1 MQKWTD
7 RAKKCVPYLFL
18 IIIPVLNFWL
28 LEWFSHDPF
37 QTMKPYVQWM
47 NVALFWF
54 SALFLFGLTGRVSR
68 ALGIQTAFCA
78 IYGLANYFVLE
89 FRGAPIQPW
98 DILSIGTAASVAD
111 NYEYTL
117 DKDALT
123 ALIGLLM
130 LLAAEFF
137 LRADF
142 YGPFK
147 SRRALKKE
155 AAAGSAP
162 KADTPERTPAK
173 RRRVIIARTALC
185 LVTGLLCFGYTK
197 MLHNEDFVQKKL
209 RLYDK
214 LFTPTTIQFKNGT
227 VTAFLMEL
235 QYMSVEKPSG
245 YNEKDVREALASYET
260 DGTPSNTPNIIVIM
274 NEAFSDPAVLGK
286 FTTNEDY
293 MPFIH
298 SLLDGAEDTVSGFLN
313 VSVKGGNTANTEF
326 EYLTGN
332 SMAFLPYG
340 SIPYQQY
347 IKNETPSMASWL
359 SGFGYRTV
367 AMHPYRATG
376 WDRNKVYPLMGFDE
390 MYFEE
395 FYKDSDVIRKYVGDE
410 ADYEKI
416 IQIYEQKEP
425 GEPLFLFNVTMQN
438 HSSYNDWAD
447 YDNFSPD
454 ITVNG
459 SNSEV
464 LSAYLSLMKLSDQAT
479 ERLVDYFA
487 NEEEDTVIVFFGDH
501 QPTDSVVNPVLKL
514 NGTSSSSLS
523 TEEEALRYQVPFFIW
538 ANYDIDEESGL
549 NISANYLA
557 SRTLDAAGLPK
568 PGYFS
573 FLSELEKQA
582 PVVSA
587 NHVSLSD
594 GTFSAADDQDE
605 LLREYKT
612 FQYHQLFD

>member
-28 LEWFSHDPF
+28 LEWFTHNPF
-37 QTMKPYVQWM
+37 ETMKPYVQWM

-68 ALGIQTAFCA
+68 ALGIQTVFCI

-111 NYEYTL
+111 NYEYKL

-123 ALIGLLM
+123 ALIGLLA
-130 LLAAEFF
+130 LLVMEFF
-137 LRADF
+137 LRAGF
-142 YGPFK
+142 PRSGK
-147 SRRALKKE
+147 
-155 AAAGSAP
+155 
-162 KADTPERTPAK
+162 K
-173 RRRVIIARTALC
+173 RRVWIARTALC

-235 QYMSVEKPSG
+235 QYMSVEKPAG
-245 YNEKDVREALASYET
+245 YSEDSAKEALASYET
-260 DGTPSNTPNIIVIM
+260 ADVPERTPNIIVIM
-274 NEAFSDPAVLGK
+274 NEAFSDPAVLGQ
-286 FTTNEDY
+286 FSTNEDY
-293 MPFIH
+293 MPFVH
-298 SLLDGAEDTVSGFLN
+298 SLLDGAEDTVSGLLN

-326 EYLTGN
+326 EYLTGS

-347 IKNETPSMASWL
+347 IKDETPSMASWL
-359 SGFGYRTV
+359 SDFGYRTV
-367 AMHPYRATG
+367 AMHPYRAAG

-395 FYKDSDVIRKYVGDE
+395 FYEDSALVRKYVSDE
-410 ADYEKI
+410 ADYEKLI
-416 IQIYEQKEP
+416 RIYEQKEP

-447 YDNFSPD
+447 YDNFTPD
-454 ITVNG
+454 ITADG
-459 SNSEV
+459 IDSDV
-464 LSAYLSLMKLSDQAT
+464 LSAYLSLMKLSDQAI
-479 ERLVDYFA
+479 EELVQYFSE
-487 NEEEDTVIVFFGDH
+487 EEEDTVIVFFGDH
-501 QPTDSVVNPVLKL
+501 QPTDSVINPILKL
-514 NGTSSSSLS
+514 NGTTSSALS
-523 TEEEALRYQVPFFIW
+523 PEAEAGRYQVPFFIW
-538 ANYDIDEESGL
+538 ANYDIEEESGL

-573 FLSELEKQA
+573 FLTELEKQV
-582 PVVSA
+582 PVISA

-594 GTFSAADDQDE
+594 GTFSAADEQDG
-605 LLREYKT
+605 LLNEYRT
-612 FQYHQLFD
+612 FQYYQLFE

>member
-37 QTMKPYVQWM
+37 QTMKPYVQWL

-78 IYGLANYFVLE
+78 VYGLANYFVLE

-111 NYEYTL
+111 NYEYRL

-123 ALIGLLM
+123 ALIGLLV

-162 KADTPERTPAK
+162 KSDTPERTPTK

-245 YNEKDVREALASYET
+245 YNEKDAREALASYET
-260 DGTPSNTPNIIVIM
+260 AGTPANTPNIIVVM
-274 NEAFSDPAVLGK
+274 NEAFSDPAVLGG

-293 MPFIH
+293 MPFVH
-298 SLLDGAEDTVSGFLN
+298 SLLRGAEDTVSGLLN

-367 AMHPYRATG
+367 AMHPYRAAG

-395 FYKDSDVIRKYVGDE
+395 FYKDSGVIRKYVSDE

-454 ITVNG
+454 ITVDG
-459 SNSEV
+459 SDSEV

-487 NEEEDTVIVFFGDH
+487 KEEEDTVIVFFGDH

-523 TEEEALRYQVPFFIW
+523 AEEEALRYQVPFFIW
-538 ANYDIDEESGL
+538 ANYDIEEESGL

-582 PVVSA
+582 PVISA

-594 GTFSAADDQDE
+594 GTFSSADDQDE

>member
-28 LEWFSHDPF
+28 LEWFTHNPF
-37 QTMKPYVQWM
+37 ETMKPYVQWM

-68 ALGIQTAFCA
+68 ALGIQTVFCI

-111 NYEYTL
+111 NYEYKL

-123 ALIGLLM
+123 ALIGLLV
-130 LLAAEFF
+130 LLVMEFF
-137 LRADF
+137 LRAGF
-142 YGPFK
+142 PRSGK
-147 SRRALKKE
+147 
-155 AAAGSAP
+155 
-162 KADTPERTPAK
+162 K
-173 RRRVIIARTALC
+173 RRIWIARTALC

-235 QYMSVEKPSG
+235 QYMSVEKPAG
-245 YNEKDVREALASYET
+245 YSEDSAKEALASYET
-260 DGTPSNTPNIIVIM
+260 EDVPERTPNIIVIM
-274 NEAFSDPAVLGK
+274 NEAFSDPAVLGQ
-286 FTTNEDY
+286 FSTNEDY
-293 MPFIH
+293 MPFVH
-298 SLLDGAEDTVSGFLN
+298 SLLDGAEDTVSGLLN

-326 EYLTGN
+326 EYLTGS

-347 IKNETPSMASWL
+347 IKDETPSMASWL
-359 SGFGYRTV
+359 SDFGYRTV
-367 AMHPYRATG
+367 AMHPYRAAG

-395 FYKDSDVIRKYVGDE
+395 FYEDSALIRKYVSDE
-410 ADYEKI
+410 ADYEKLI
-416 IQIYEQKEP
+416 RIYEQKEP

-447 YDNFSPD
+447 YDNFTPD
-454 ITVNG
+454 ITADG
-459 SNSEV
+459 IDSDV
-464 LSAYLSLMKLSDQAT
+464 LSAYLSLMKLSDQAI
-479 ERLVDYFA
+479 EELVQYFSE
-487 NEEEDTVIVFFGDH
+487 EEEDTVIVFFGDH
-501 QPTDSVVNPVLKL
+501 QPTDSVINPILKL
-514 NGTSSSSLS
+514 NGTTSSALS
-523 TEEEALRYQVPFFIW
+523 PEEEASRYQVPFFIW
-538 ANYDIDEESGL
+538 ANYDIEEESGL

-573 FLSELEKQA
+573 FLTELEKQV
-582 PVVSA
+582 PVISA

-594 GTFSAADDQDE
+594 GTFSAADEQDD
-605 LLREYKT
+605 LLNEYRT
-612 FQYHQLFD
+612 FQYYQLFE

>member
-78 IYGLANYFVLE
+78 VYGLANYFVLE

-111 NYEYTL
+111 NYEYRL

-123 ALIGLLM
+123 ALIGLLV

-245 YNEKDVREALASYET
+245 YNEKDAREALASYET
-260 DGTPSNTPNIIVIM
+260 AGTPANTPNIIVVM
-274 NEAFSDPAVLGK
+274 NEAFSDPAVLGE

-293 MPFIH
+293 MPFVH
-298 SLLDGAEDTVSGFLN
+298 SLLRGAEDTVSGLLN

-359 SGFGYRTV
+359 SGFGYRIV
-367 AMHPYRATG
+367 AMHPYRAAG

-390 MYFEE
+390 MYFQE
-395 FYKDSDVIRKYVGDE
+395 FYKDSGVIRKYVSDE

-459 SNSEV
+459 SDSEV

-523 TEEEALRYQVPFFIW
+523 AEEEALRYQVPFFIW

-594 GTFSAADDQDE
+594 GTFSSADDQDE

>member
-28 LEWFSHDPF
+28 LEWFTHNPF
-37 QTMKPYVQWM
+37 ETMKPYVQWM

-68 ALGIQTAFCA
+68 ALGIQTVFCI

-111 NYEYTL
+111 NYEYKL

-123 ALIGLLM
+123 ALIGLLV
-130 LLAAEFF
+130 LLVMEFF
-137 LRADF
+137 LRAGF
-142 YGPFK
+142 PRSGK
-147 SRRALKKE
+147 
-155 AAAGSAP
+155 
-162 KADTPERTPAK
+162 K
-173 RRRVIIARTALC
+173 RRVWIARTALC

-235 QYMSVEKPSG
+235 QYMSVEKPAG
-245 YNEKDVREALASYET
+245 YSEDSAKEALASYET
-260 DGTPSNTPNIIVIM
+260 ADVPERTPNIIVIM
-274 NEAFSDPAVLGK
+274 NEAFSDPAVLGQ
-286 FTTNEDY
+286 FSTNEDY
-293 MPFIH
+293 MPFVH
-298 SLLDGAEDTVSGFLN
+298 SLLDGAEDTVSGLLN

-326 EYLTGN
+326 EYLTGS

-347 IKNETPSMASWL
+347 IKDETPSMASWL
-359 SGFGYRTV
+359 SDFGYRTV
-367 AMHPYRATG
+367 AMHPYRAAG

-395 FYKDSDVIRKYVGDE
+395 FYEDSALVRKYVSDE
-410 ADYEKI
+410 ADYEKL

-447 YDNFSPD
+447 YDNFTPD
-454 ITVNG
+454 ITADG
-459 SNSEV
+459 IDSDV
-464 LSAYLSLMKLSDQAT
+464 LSAYLSLMKLSDQAI
-479 ERLVDYFA
+479 EELVQYFSE
-487 NEEEDTVIVFFGDH
+487 EEEDTVIVFFGDH
-501 QPTDSVVNPVLKL
+501 QPTDSVINPILKL
-514 NGTSSSSLS
+514 NGTTSSALS
-523 TEEEALRYQVPFFIW
+523 PEEEAGRYQVPFFIW
-538 ANYDIDEESGL
+538 ANYDIEEESGL

-557 SRTLDAAGLPK
+557 SRTLDAARLPK

-573 FLSELEKQA
+573 FLTELEKQV
-582 PVVSA
+582 PVISA

-594 GTFSAADDQDE
+594 GTFSAADEQDD
-605 LLREYKT
+605 LLNEYRT
-612 FQYHQLFD
+612 FQYYQLFE

>member
-78 IYGLANYFVLE
+78 VYGLANYFVLE

-111 NYEYTL
+111 NYEYRL

-123 ALIGLLM
+123 ALIGLLV

-245 YNEKDVREALASYET
+245 YNEKDAREALASYET
-260 DGTPSNTPNIIVIM
+260 AGTPANTPNIIVVM
-274 NEAFSDPAVLGK
+274 NEAFSDPAVLGE

-293 MPFIH
+293 MPFVH
-298 SLLDGAEDTVSGFLN
+298 SLLRGAEDTVSGLLN

-367 AMHPYRATG
+367 AMHPYRAAG

-390 MYFEE
+390 MYFQE
-395 FYKDSDVIRKYVGDE
+395 FYKDSGVIRKYVSDE

-454 ITVNG
+454 ITVDG
-459 SNSEV
+459 SDSEV

-487 NEEEDTVIVFFGDH
+487 KEEEDTVIVFFGDH

-523 TEEEALRYQVPFFIW
+523 AEEEALRYQVPFFIW
-538 ANYDIDEESGL
+538 ANYDIEEESGL

-582 PVVSA
+582 PVISA

-594 GTFSAADDQDE
+594 GTFSSADDQDE

>member
-78 IYGLANYFVLE
+78 VYGLANYFVLE

-111 NYEYTL
+111 NYEYRL

-123 ALIGLLM
+123 ALIGLLV

-245 YNEKDVREALASYET
+245 YNEKDAREALASYET
-260 DGTPSNTPNIIVIM
+260 AGTPANTPNIIVVM
-274 NEAFSDPAVLGK
+274 NEAFSDPAVLGE

-293 MPFIH
+293 MPFVH
-298 SLLDGAEDTVSGFLN
+298 SLLRGAEDTVSGLLN

-367 AMHPYRATG
+367 AMHPYRAAG

-390 MYFEE
+390 MYFQE
-395 FYKDSDVIRKYVGDE
+395 FYKDSGVIRKYVSDE
-410 ADYEKI
+410 TDYEKI

-454 ITVNG
+454 ITVDG
-459 SNSEV
+459 SDSEV

-487 NEEEDTVIVFFGDH
+487 KEEEDTVIVFFGDH

-523 TEEEALRYQVPFFIW
+523 AEEEALRYQVPFFIW
-538 ANYDIDEESGL
+538 ANYDIEEESGL

-582 PVVSA
+582 PVISA

-594 GTFSAADDQDE
+594 GTFSSADDQDE

>member
-28 LEWFSHDPF
+28 LEWFTHNPF
-37 QTMKPYVQWM
+37 ETMKPYVQWM

-68 ALGIQTAFCA
+68 ALGIQTVFCI

-111 NYEYTL
+111 NYEYKL

-123 ALIGLLM
+123 ALIGLLV
-130 LLAAEFF
+130 LLVMEFF
-137 LRADF
+137 LRAGF
-142 YGPFK
+142 PRSG
-147 SRRALKKE
+147 KK
-155 AAAGSAP
+155 
-162 KADTPERTPAK
+162 RC
-173 RRRVIIARTALC
+173 VWIARTALC

-235 QYMSVEKPSG
+235 QYMSVEKPAG
-245 YNEKDVREALASYET
+245 YSEDSAKEALASYET
-260 DGTPSNTPNIIVIM
+260 ADVPERTPNIIVIM
-274 NEAFSDPAVLGK
+274 NEAFSDPAVLGQ
-286 FTTNEDY
+286 FSTNEDY
-293 MPFIH
+293 MPFVH
-298 SLLDGAEDTVSGFLN
+298 SLLDGAEDTVSGLLN

-326 EYLTGN
+326 EYLTGS

-347 IKNETPSMASWL
+347 IKDETPSMASWL
-359 SGFGYRTV
+359 SDFGYRTV
-367 AMHPYRATG
+367 AMHPYRAAG

-395 FYKDSDVIRKYVGDE
+395 FYEDSALVRKYVSDE
-410 ADYEKI
+410 ADYEKL

-447 YDNFSPD
+447 YDNFTPD
-454 ITVNG
+454 ITADG
-459 SNSEV
+459 IDSDV
-464 LSAYLSLMKLSDQAT
+464 LSAYLSLMKLSDQAI
-479 ERLVDYFA
+479 EELVQYFSE
-487 NEEEDTVIVFFGDH
+487 EEEDTVIVFFGDH
-501 QPTDSVVNPVLKL
+501 QPTDSVINPILKL
-514 NGTSSSSLS
+514 NGTTSSALS
-523 TEEEALRYQVPFFIW
+523 PEEEAGRYQVPFFIW
-538 ANYDIDEESGL
+538 ANYDIEEESGL

-573 FLSELEKQA
+573 FLTELEKQV
-582 PVVSA
+582 PVISA

-594 GTFSAADDQDE
+594 GTFSAADEQDG
-605 LLREYKT
+605 LLNEYRT
-612 FQYHQLFD
+612 FQYYQLFE

>member
-78 IYGLANYFVLE
+78 VYGLANYFVLE

-111 NYEYTL
+111 NYEYRL

-123 ALIGLLM
+123 ALIGLLV

-245 YNEKDVREALASYET
+245 YNEKDAREALASYET
-260 DGTPSNTPNIIVIM
+260 AGTPANTPNIIVVM
-274 NEAFSDPAVLGK
+274 NEAFSDPAVLGE

-293 MPFIH
+293 MPFVH
-298 SLLDGAEDTVSGFLN
+298 SLLRGAEDTVSGLLN

-367 AMHPYRATG
+367 AMHPYRAAG

-395 FYKDSDVIRKYVGDE
+395 FYKDSGVIRKYVSDE

-454 ITVNG
+454 ITVDG
-459 SNSEV
+459 SDSEV

-487 NEEEDTVIVFFGDH
+487 KEEEDTVIVFFGDH

-538 ANYDIDEESGL
+538 ANYDIEEESGL

-582 PVVSA
+582 PVISA

-594 GTFSAADDQDE
+594 GTFSSADDQDE

>member
-78 IYGLANYFVLE
+78 VYGLANYFVLE

-111 NYEYTL
+111 NYEYRL

-123 ALIGLLM
+123 ALIGLLV

-173 RRRVIIARTALC
+173 RRRVIIVRTALC

-245 YNEKDVREALASYET
+245 YNEKDAREALDSYET
-260 DGTPSNTPNIIVIM
+260 AGTPANTPNIIVVM
-274 NEAFSDPAVLGK
+274 NEAFSDPAVLGE

-293 MPFIH
+293 MPFVH
-298 SLLDGAEDTVSGFLN
+298 SLLRGAEDTVSGLLN

-367 AMHPYRATG
+367 AMHPYRAAG

-390 MYFEE
+390 MYFQE
-395 FYKDSDVIRKYVGDE
+395 FYKDSGVIRKYVSDE

-454 ITVNG
+454 ITVDG
-459 SNSEV
+459 SDSEV

-487 NEEEDTVIVFFGDH
+487 KEEEDTVIVFFGDH

-523 TEEEALRYQVPFFIW
+523 AEEEALRYQVPFFIW
-538 ANYDIDEESGL
+538 ANYDIEEESGL

-582 PVVSA
+582 PVISA

-594 GTFSAADDQDE
+594 GTFSSADDQDE

>member
-78 IYGLANYFVLE
+78 VYGLANYFVLE

-111 NYEYTL
+111 NYEYRL

-123 ALIGLLM
+123 ALIGLLV

-173 RRRVIIARTALC
+173 RRRVIIVRTALC

-245 YNEKDVREALASYET
+245 YNEKDAREALASYET
-260 DGTPSNTPNIIVIM
+260 AGTPANTPNIIVVM
-274 NEAFSDPAVLGK
+274 NEAFSDPAVLGG

-293 MPFIH
+293 MPFVH
-298 SLLDGAEDTVSGFLN
+298 SLLRGAEDTVSGLLN

-367 AMHPYRATG
+367 AMHPYRAAG

-390 MYFEE
+390 MYFQE
-395 FYKDSDVIRKYVGDE
+395 FYKDSGVIRKYVSDE

-454 ITVNG
+454 ITVDG
-459 SNSEV
+459 SDSEV

-487 NEEEDTVIVFFGDH
+487 KEEEDTVIVFFGDH

-523 TEEEALRYQVPFFIW
+523 TEKEALRYQVPFFIW
-538 ANYDIDEESGL
+538 ANYDIEEESGL

-582 PVVSA
+582 PVISA

-594 GTFSAADDQDE
+594 GTFSSADDQDE

>member
-7 RAKKCVPYLFL
+7 RAKNCVPYLFL
-18 IIIPVLNFWL
+18 IIIPVFNFWL

-78 IYGLANYFVLE
+78 VYGLANYFVLE

-111 NYEYTL
+111 NYEYKL

-123 ALIGLLM
+123 ALIGLLV

-155 AAAGSAP
+155 AAAGSVP
-162 KADTPERTPAK
+162 KTDAPERTPAK

-245 YNEKDVREALASYET
+245 YNEKDAREALASYET
-260 DGTPSNTPNIIVIM
+260 AGTPANTPNIIVVM
-274 NEAFSDPAVLGK
+274 NEAFSDPAVLGG

-293 MPFIH
+293 MPFVH
-298 SLLDGAEDTVSGFLN
+298 SLLGGAEDTVSGLLN

-367 AMHPYRATG
+367 AMHPYRAAG

-395 FYKDSDVIRKYVGDE
+395 FYKDSGVIRKYVSDE

-454 ITVNG
+454 ITVDG
-459 SNSEV
+459 SDSEV

-479 ERLVDYFA
+479 EKLVDYFA
-487 NEEEDTVIVFFGDH
+487 KEEEDTVIVFFGDH

-523 TEEEALRYQVPFFIW
+523 AEEEALRYQVPFFIW
-538 ANYDIDEESGL
+538 ANYDIEEESGL

-573 FLSELEKQA
+573 FLSELEKQV

-605 LLREYKT
+605 LLHEYKT

>member
-28 LEWFSHDPF
+28 LEWFTHNPF
-37 QTMKPYVQWM
+37 ETMKPYVQWM

-68 ALGIQTAFCA
+68 ALGIQTVFCI

-111 NYEYTL
+111 NYEYKL

-123 ALIGLLM
+123 ALIGLLA
-130 LLAAEFF
+130 LLVMEFF
-137 LRADF
+137 LRAGF
-142 YGPFK
+142 PRSGK
-147 SRRALKKE
+147 
-155 AAAGSAP
+155 
-162 KADTPERTPAK
+162 K
-173 RRRVIIARTALC
+173 RRVWIARTALC

-235 QYMSVEKPSG
+235 QYMSVEKPAG
-245 YNEKDVREALASYET
+245 YSEDSAKEALASYET
-260 DGTPSNTPNIIVIM
+260 ADVPERTPNIIVIM
-274 NEAFSDPAVLGK
+274 NEAFSDPAVLGQ
-286 FTTNEDY
+286 FSTNEDY
-293 MPFIH
+293 MPFVH
-298 SLLDGAEDTVSGFLN
+298 SLLDGAEDTVSGLLN

-326 EYLTGN
+326 EYLTGS

-347 IKNETPSMASWL
+347 IKDETPSMASWL
-359 SGFGYRTV
+359 SDFGYRTV
-367 AMHPYRATG
+367 AMHPYRAAG

-395 FYKDSDVIRKYVGDE
+395 FYEDSALVRKYVSDE
-410 ADYEKI
+410 ADYEKLI
-416 IQIYEQKEP
+416 RIYEQKEP

-447 YDNFSPD
+447 YDNFTPD
-454 ITVNG
+454 ITADG
-459 SNSEV
+459 IDSDV
-464 LSAYLSLMKLSDQAT
+464 LSAYLSLMKLSDQAI
-479 ERLVDYFA
+479 EELVQYFSE
-487 NEEEDTVIVFFGDH
+487 EEEDTVIVFFGDH
-501 QPTDSVVNPVLKL
+501 QPTDSVINPILKL
-514 NGTSSSSLS
+514 NGTTSSALS
-523 TEEEALRYQVPFFIW
+523 PEEEADRYQVPFFIW
-538 ANYDIDEESGL
+538 ANYDIEEESGL

-573 FLSELEKQA
+573 FLTELEKQV
-582 PVVSA
+582 PVISA

-594 GTFSAADDQDE
+594 GTFSAADEQDG
-605 LLREYKT
+605 LLNEYRT
-612 FQYHQLFD
+612 FQYYQLFE

>member
-28 LEWFSHDPF
+28 LEWFTHNPF
-37 QTMKPYVQWM
+37 ETMKPYVQWM

-68 ALGIQTAFCA
+68 ALGIQTVFCI

-111 NYEYTL
+111 NYEYKL

-123 ALIGLLM
+123 ALIGLLA
-130 LLAAEFF
+130 LLVMEFF
-137 LRADF
+137 LRAGF
-142 YGPFK
+142 PRSGK
-147 SRRALKKE
+147 
-155 AAAGSAP
+155 
-162 KADTPERTPAK
+162 K
-173 RRRVIIARTALC
+173 RRVWIARTALC

-235 QYMSVEKPSG
+235 QYMSVEKPAG
-245 YNEKDVREALASYET
+245 YSEDSAKEALASYET
-260 DGTPSNTPNIIVIM
+260 ADVPERTPNIIVIM
-274 NEAFSDPAVLGK
+274 NEAFSDPAVLEQ
-286 FTTNEDY
+286 FSTNEDY
-293 MPFIH
+293 MPFVH
-298 SLLDGAEDTVSGFLN
+298 SLLDGAEDTVSGLLN

-326 EYLTGN
+326 EYLTGS

-347 IKNETPSMASWL
+347 IKDETPSMASWL
-359 SGFGYRTV
+359 SDFGYRTV
-367 AMHPYRATG
+367 AMHPYRAAG

-395 FYKDSDVIRKYVGDE
+395 FYEDSALVRKYVSDE
-410 ADYEKI
+410 ADYEKLI
-416 IQIYEQKEP
+416 RIYEQKEP

-447 YDNFSPD
+447 YDNFTPD
-454 ITVNG
+454 ITADG
-459 SNSEV
+459 IDSDV
-464 LSAYLSLMKLSDQAT
+464 LSAYLSLMKLSDQAI
-479 ERLVDYFA
+479 EELVQYFSE
-487 NEEEDTVIVFFGDH
+487 EEEDTVIVFFGDH
-501 QPTDSVVNPVLKL
+501 QPTDSVINPILKL
-514 NGTSSSSLS
+514 NGTTSSALS
-523 TEEEALRYQVPFFIW
+523 PEEEAGRYQVPFFIW
-538 ANYDIDEESGL
+538 ANYDIEEESGL

-573 FLSELEKQA
+573 FLTELEKQV
-582 PVVSA
+582 PVISA

-594 GTFSAADDQDE
+594 GTFSAADEQDG
-605 LLREYKT
+605 LLNEYRT
-612 FQYHQLFD
+612 FQYYQLFE

>member
-18 IIIPVLNFWL
+18 IMIPVLNFWL

-37 QTMKPYVQWM
+37 QTMKPYVQWL

-78 IYGLANYFVLE
+78 VYGLANYFVLE

-111 NYEYTL
+111 NYEYRL

-123 ALIGLLM
+123 ALIGLLV

-155 AAAGSAP
+155 TAAGSGP

-245 YNEKDVREALASYET
+245 YNEKDAREALASYET
-260 DGTPSNTPNIIVIM
+260 AGTPANTPNIIVIM

-293 MPFIH
+293 MPFVH

>member
-68 ALGIQTAFCA
+68 ALGIQTACCA
-78 IYGLANYFVLE
+78 VYGLANYFVLE

-111 NYEYTL
+111 NYEYRL

-123 ALIGLLM
+123 ALIGLLV

-142 YGPFK
+142 YGPLK

-162 KADTPERTPAK
+162 KADTPERTPTK

-245 YNEKDVREALASYET
+245 YNEKDAREALASYET
-260 DGTPSNTPNIIVIM
+260 AGTPANTPNIIVVM
-274 NEAFSDPAVLGK
+274 NEAFSDPAVLGE

-293 MPFIH
+293 MPFVH
-298 SLLDGAEDTVSGFLN
+298 SLLRGAEDTVSGLLN

-367 AMHPYRATG
+367 AMHPYRAAG

-390 MYFEE
+390 MYFQE
-395 FYKDSDVIRKYVGDE
+395 FYKDSGVIRKYVSDE

-454 ITVNG
+454 ITVDG
-459 SNSEV
+459 SDSEV

-487 NEEEDTVIVFFGDH
+487 KEEEDTVIVFFGDH

-538 ANYDIDEESGL
+538 ANYDIEEESGL

-582 PVVSA
+582 PVISA

-594 GTFSAADDQDE
+594 GTFSSADDQDE

>member
-78 IYGLANYFVLE
+78 VYGLANYFVLE

-111 NYEYTL
+111 NYEYRL

-123 ALIGLLM
+123 ALIGLLV

-162 KADTPERTPAK
+162 KSDTPERTPAK
-173 RRRVIIARTALC
+173 RRRVIIVRTALC

-245 YNEKDVREALASYET
+245 YNEKDAREALASYET
-260 DGTPSNTPNIIVIM
+260 AGTPANTPNIIVVM
-274 NEAFSDPAVLGK
+274 NEAFSDPAVLGE

-293 MPFIH
+293 MPFVH
-298 SLLDGAEDTVSGFLN
+298 SLLRGAEDTISGLLN

-367 AMHPYRATG
+367 AMHPYRAAG

-390 MYFEE
+390 MYFQE
-395 FYKDSDVIRKYVGDE
+395 FYKDSGVIRKYVSDE

-454 ITVNG
+454 ITVDG
-459 SNSEV
+459 SDSEV

-487 NEEEDTVIVFFGDH
+487 KEEEDTVIVFFGDH

-523 TEEEALRYQVPFFIW
+523 AEEEALRYQVPFFIW
-538 ANYDIDEESGL
+538 ANYDIEEESGL

-573 FLSELEKQA
+573 FLSDTRQ
-582 PVVSA
+582 
-587 NHVSLSD
+587 
-594 GTFSAADDQDE
+594 
-605 LLREYKT
+605 R
-612 FQYHQLFD
+612 

>member
-78 IYGLANYFVLE
+78 VYGLANYFVLE

-111 NYEYTL
+111 NYEYRL

-123 ALIGLLM
+123 ALIGLLV

-137 LRADF
+137 LRANF

-162 KADTPERTPAK
+162 KSDTPERTPAK

-245 YNEKDVREALASYET
+245 YNEKDAREALASYET
-260 DGTPSNTPNIIVIM
+260 AGTPANTPNIIVVM
-274 NEAFSDPAVLGK
+274 NEAFSDPAVLGE

-293 MPFIH
+293 MPFVH
-298 SLLDGAEDTVSGFLN
+298 SLLRGAEDTVSGLLN

-367 AMHPYRATG
+367 AMHPYRAAG

-390 MYFEE
+390 MYFQE
-395 FYKDSDVIRKYVGDE
+395 FYKDSGVIRKYVSDE

-459 SNSEV
+459 SDSEV

-594 GTFSAADDQDE
+594 GTFSSADDQDE

>member
-37 QTMKPYVQWM
+37 QTMKPYVQWL

-78 IYGLANYFVLE
+78 VYGLANYFVLE

-111 NYEYTL
+111 NYEYRL

-123 ALIGLLM
+123 ALIGLLV

-162 KADTPERTPAK
+162 KAAPPERTPAK

-245 YNEKDVREALASYET
+245 YNEKDAREALASYET
-260 DGTPSNTPNIIVIM
+260 AGTPANTPNIIVVM
-274 NEAFSDPAVLGK
+274 NEAFSDPAVLGE

-293 MPFIH
+293 MPFVH
-298 SLLDGAEDTVSGFLN
+298 SLLRGAEDTVSGLLN

-367 AMHPYRATG
+367 AMHPYRAAG

-395 FYKDSDVIRKYVGDE
+395 FYKDSEVIRKYVSDE

-454 ITVNG
+454 ITVDG
-459 SNSEV
+459 SDSEV

-487 NEEEDTVIVFFGDH
+487 KEEEDTVIVFFGDH

-523 TEEEALRYQVPFFIW
+523 AEEEALRYQVPFFIW
-538 ANYDIDEESGL
+538 ANYDIEEESGL

-582 PVVSA
+582 PVISA

-594 GTFSAADDQDE
+594 GTFSSADDQDE

>member
-78 IYGLANYFVLE
+78 VYGLANYFVLE

-111 NYEYTL
+111 NYEYRL

-123 ALIGLLM
+123 ALIGLLV

-245 YNEKDVREALASYET
+245 YNEKDAREALASYET
-260 DGTPSNTPNIIVIM
+260 AGTPANTPNIIVVM
-274 NEAFSDPAVLGK
+274 NEAFSDPAVLGE

-293 MPFIH
+293 MPFVH
-298 SLLDGAEDTVSGFLN
+298 SLLDGAEDTVSGLLN

-367 AMHPYRATG
+367 AMHPYRAAG

-395 FYKDSDVIRKYVGDE
+395 LYKDSGVIRKYVSDE

-454 ITVNG
+454 ITVDG
-459 SNSEV
+459 SDSEV

-487 NEEEDTVIVFFGDH
+487 KEEEDTVIVFFGDH

-523 TEEEALRYQVPFFIW
+523 AEEEALRYQVPFFIW
-538 ANYDIDEESGL
+538 ANYDIEEESGL

-582 PVVSA
+582 PVISA

-594 GTFSAADDQDE
+594 GTFSSADDQDE
-605 LLREYKT
+605 LLRKYKT
-612 FQYHQLFD
+612 FQYYQLFD

>member
-37 QTMKPYVQWM
+37 QTMKPYVQWL

-78 IYGLANYFVLE
+78 VYGLANYFVLE

-111 NYEYTL
+111 NYEYRL

-123 ALIGLLM
+123 ALIGLLV

-245 YNEKDVREALASYET
+245 YNEKDAREALASYET
-260 DGTPSNTPNIIVIM
+260 AGTPANTPNIIVVM
-274 NEAFSDPAVLGK
+274 NEAFSDPAVLGG

-293 MPFIH
+293 MPFVH
-298 SLLDGAEDTVSGFLN
+298 SLLRGAEDTVSGLLN

-367 AMHPYRATG
+367 AMHPYRAAG

-390 MYFEE
+390 MYFQE
-395 FYKDSDVIRKYVGDE
+395 FYKDSGVIRKYVSDE

-454 ITVNG
+454 ITVDG
-459 SNSEV
+459 SDSEV

-487 NEEEDTVIVFFGDH
+487 KEEEDTVIVFFGDH

-523 TEEEALRYQVPFFIW
+523 AEEEALRYQVPFFIW
-538 ANYDIDEESGL
+538 ANYDIEEESGL

-582 PVVSA
+582 PVISA

-594 GTFSAADDQDE
+594 GTFSSADDQDE

>member
-18 IIIPVLNFWL
+18 IMIPVLNFWL

-37 QTMKPYVQWM
+37 QTMKPYVQWL

-78 IYGLANYFVLE
+78 VYGLANYFVLE

-111 NYEYTL
+111 NYEYRL

-123 ALIGLLM
+123 ALIGLLV

-155 AAAGSAP
+155 AAAGSTP
-162 KADTPERTPAK
+162 KSDTPERTPTK

-245 YNEKDVREALASYET
+245 YNEKDAREALASSET
-260 DGTPSNTPNIIVIM
+260 AGTPANTPNIIVVM
-274 NEAFSDPAVLGK
+274 NEAFSDPAVLGG

-293 MPFIH
+293 MPFVH
-298 SLLDGAEDTVSGFLN
+298 SLLRGAEDTVSGLLN

-367 AMHPYRATG
+367 AMHPYRAAG

-390 MYFEE
+390 MYFQE
-395 FYKDSDVIRKYVGDE
+395 FYKDSGVIRKYVSDE

-454 ITVNG
+454 ITVDG
-459 SNSEV
+459 SDSEV

-487 NEEEDTVIVFFGDH
+487 KEEEDTVIVFFGDH

-523 TEEEALRYQVPFFIW
+523 AEEEALRYQVPFFIW
-538 ANYDIDEESGL
+538 ANYDIEEESGL

-557 SRTLDAAGLPK
+557 SRTLDASGLPK

-582 PVVSA
+582 PVISA
-587 NHVSLSD
+587 NHVSLSG
-594 GTFSAADDQDE
+594 GTFSSADDQDE

-612 FQYHQLFD
+612 FQYHHLFD

>member
-28 LEWFSHDPF
+28 LEWFTHNPF
-37 QTMKPYVQWM
+37 ETMKPYVQWM

-68 ALGIQTAFCA
+68 ALGIQTVFCI

-111 NYEYTL
+111 NYEYKL

-123 ALIGLLM
+123 ALIGLLA
-130 LLAAEFF
+130 LLVMEFF
-137 LRADF
+137 LRAGF
-142 YGPFK
+142 PRSGK
-147 SRRALKKE
+147 
-155 AAAGSAP
+155 
-162 KADTPERTPAK
+162 K
-173 RRRVIIARTALC
+173 RRVWIARTALC

-235 QYMSVEKPSG
+235 QYMSVEKPAG
-245 YNEKDVREALASYET
+245 YSEDSAKEALASYET
-260 DGTPSNTPNIIVIM
+260 ADVPERIPNIIVIM
-274 NEAFSDPAVLGK
+274 NEAFSDPAVLGQ
-286 FTTNEDY
+286 FSTNEDY
-293 MPFIH
+293 MPFVH
-298 SLLDGAEDTVSGFLN
+298 SLLDGAEDTVSGLLN

-326 EYLTGN
+326 EYLTGS

-347 IKNETPSMASWL
+347 IKDETPSMASWL
-359 SGFGYRTV
+359 SDFGYRTV
-367 AMHPYRATG
+367 AMHPYRAAG

-395 FYKDSDVIRKYVGDE
+395 FYEDSALVRKYVSDE
-410 ADYEKI
+410 ADYEKL

-447 YDNFSPD
+447 YDNFTPD
-454 ITVNG
+454 ITADG
-459 SNSEV
+459 IDSDV
-464 LSAYLSLMKLSDQAT
+464 LSAYLSLMKLSDQAI
-479 ERLVDYFA
+479 EELVQYFSE
-487 NEEEDTVIVFFGDH
+487 EEEDTVIVFFGDH
-501 QPTDSVVNPVLKL
+501 QPTDSVINPILKL
-514 NGTSSSSLS
+514 NGTTSSALS
-523 TEEEALRYQVPFFIW
+523 PEEEAGRYQVPFFIW
-538 ANYDIDEESGL
+538 ANYDIEEESGL

-573 FLSELEKQA
+573 FLTELEKQV
-582 PVVSA
+582 PVISA

-594 GTFSAADDQDE
+594 GTFSAADEQDG
-605 LLREYKT
+605 LLNEYRT
-612 FQYHQLFD
+612 FQYYQLFE

>member
-28 LEWFSHDPF
+28 LEWFTHNPF
-37 QTMKPYVQWM
+37 ETMKPYVQWM

-68 ALGIQTAFCA
+68 ALGIQTVFCI

-111 NYEYTL
+111 NYEYKL

-123 ALIGLLM
+123 ALIGLLA
-130 LLAAEFF
+130 LLVMEFF
-137 LRADF
+137 LRAGF
-142 YGPFK
+142 PRSGK
-147 SRRALKKE
+147 
-155 AAAGSAP
+155 
-162 KADTPERTPAK
+162 K
-173 RRRVIIARTALC
+173 RRVWIARTALC

-235 QYMSVEKPSG
+235 QYMSVEKPAG
-245 YNEKDVREALASYET
+245 YSEDSAKEALASYET
-260 DGTPSNTPNIIVIM
+260 ADVPERTPNIIVIM
-274 NEAFSDPAVLGK
+274 NEAFSDPAVLGQ
-286 FTTNEDY
+286 FSTNEDY
-293 MPFIH
+293 MPFVH
-298 SLLDGAEDTVSGFLN
+298 SLLDGAEDTVSGLLN

-326 EYLTGN
+326 EYLTGS

-347 IKNETPSMASWL
+347 IKDETPSMASWL
-359 SGFGYRTV
+359 SDFGYRTV
-367 AMHPYRATG
+367 AMHPYRAAG

-395 FYKDSDVIRKYVGDE
+395 FYEDSALVRKYVSDE
-410 ADYEKI
+410 ADYEKL

-447 YDNFSPD
+447 YDNFTPD
-454 ITVNG
+454 ITADG
-459 SNSEV
+459 IDSDV
-464 LSAYLSLMKLSDQAT
+464 LSAYLSLMKLSDQAI
-479 ERLVDYFA
+479 EELVQYFSE
-487 NEEEDTVIVFFGDH
+487 EEEDTVIVFFGDH
-501 QPTDSVVNPVLKL
+501 QPTDSVINPILKL
-514 NGTSSSSLS
+514 NGTTSSALS
-523 TEEEALRYQVPFFIW
+523 PEEEAGRYQVPFFIW
-538 ANYDIDEESGL
+538 ANYDIEEESGL

-573 FLSELEKQA
+573 FLTELEKQV
-582 PVVSA
+582 PVISA

-594 GTFSAADDQDE
+594 GTFSAADEQDD
-605 LLREYKT
+605 LLNEYRT
-612 FQYHQLFD
+612 FQYYQLFE

>member
-28 LEWFSHDPF
+28 LEWFTHNPF
-37 QTMKPYVQWM
+37 ETMKPYVQWM

-68 ALGIQTAFCA
+68 ALGIQTVFCI

-111 NYEYTL
+111 NYEYKL

-123 ALIGLLM
+123 ALIGLLV
-130 LLAAEFF
+130 LLVMEFF
-137 LRADF
+137 LRAGF
-142 YGPFK
+142 PRSGK
-147 SRRALKKE
+147 
-155 AAAGSAP
+155 
-162 KADTPERTPAK
+162 K
-173 RRRVIIARTALC
+173 RRVWIARTALC

-235 QYMSVEKPSG
+235 QYMSVEKPAG
-245 YNEKDVREALASYET
+245 YSEDSAKEALASYET
-260 DGTPSNTPNIIVIM
+260 ADVPERTPNIIVIM
-274 NEAFSDPAVLGK
+274 NEAFSDPAVLGQ
-286 FTTNEDY
+286 FSTNEDY
-293 MPFIH
+293 MPFVH
-298 SLLDGAEDTVSGFLN
+298 SLLDGAEDTVSGLLN

-326 EYLTGN
+326 EYLTGS

-347 IKNETPSMASWL
+347 IKDETPSMASWL
-359 SGFGYRTV
+359 SDFGYRTV
-367 AMHPYRATG
+367 AMHPYRAAG

-395 FYKDSDVIRKYVGDE
+395 FYEDSALIRKYVSDE
-410 ADYEKI
+410 ADYEKLI
-416 IQIYEQKEP
+416 RIYEQKEP

-447 YDNFSPD
+447 YDNFTPD
-454 ITVNG
+454 ITADG
-459 SNSEV
+459 IDSDV
-464 LSAYLSLMKLSDQAT
+464 LSAYLSLMKLSDQAI
-479 ERLVDYFA
+479 EELVQYFSE
-487 NEEEDTVIVFFGDH
+487 EEEDTVIVFFGDH
-501 QPTDSVVNPVLKL
+501 QPTDSVINPILKL
-514 NGTSSSSLS
+514 NGTTSSALS
-523 TEEEALRYQVPFFIW
+523 PEEEASRYQVPFFIW
-538 ANYDIDEESGL
+538 ANYDIEEESGL

-573 FLSELEKQA
+573 FLTELEKQV
-582 PVVSA
+582 PVISA

-594 GTFSAADDQDE
+594 GTFSAADEQDG
-605 LLREYKT
+605 LLNEYRT
-612 FQYHQLFD
+612 FQYYQLFE

>member
-37 QTMKPYVQWM
+37 QTMKPYVQWL

-78 IYGLANYFVLE
+78 VYGLANYFVLE

-111 NYEYTL
+111 NYEYRL

-123 ALIGLLM
+123 ALIGLLV

-173 RRRVIIARTALC
+173 RRRVIIVRTALC

-245 YNEKDVREALASYET
+245 YNEKDAREALASYET
-260 DGTPSNTPNIIVIM
+260 AGTPANTPNIIVVM
-274 NEAFSDPAVLGK
+274 NEAFSDPAVLGE

-293 MPFIH
+293 MPFVH
-298 SLLDGAEDTVSGFLN
+298 SLLRGAEDTVSGLLN

-367 AMHPYRATG
+367 AMHPYRAAG

-395 FYKDSDVIRKYVGDE
+395 FYKDSEVIRKYVSDE

-454 ITVNG
+454 ITVDG
-459 SNSEV
+459 SDSEV

-487 NEEEDTVIVFFGDH
+487 KEEEDTVIVFFGDH

-523 TEEEALRYQVPFFIW
+523 AEEEALRYQVPFFIW
-538 ANYDIDEESGL
+538 ANYDIEEESGL

-582 PVVSA
+582 PVISA

-594 GTFSAADDQDE
+594 GTFSSADDQDE

>member
-78 IYGLANYFVLE
+78 VYGLANYFVLE

-111 NYEYTL
+111 NYEYRL

-123 ALIGLLM
+123 ALIGLLV

-245 YNEKDVREALASYET
+245 YNEKDAREALASYET
-260 DGTPSNTPNIIVIM
+260 AGTPANTPNIIVVM
-274 NEAFSDPAVLGK
+274 NEAFSDPAVLGE

-293 MPFIH
+293 MPFVH
-298 SLLDGAEDTVSGFLN
+298 SLLRGAEDTVSGLLN

-367 AMHPYRATG
+367 AMHPYRAAG

-390 MYFEE
+390 MYFQE
-395 FYKDSDVIRKYVGDE
+395 FYKDSGVIRKYVSDE

-454 ITVNG
+454 ITVDG
-459 SNSEV
+459 SDSEV

-487 NEEEDTVIVFFGDH
+487 KEEEDTVIVFFGDH

-538 ANYDIDEESGL
+538 ANYDIEEESGL

-582 PVVSA
+582 PVISA

-594 GTFSAADDQDE
+594 GTFSSADDQDE

>member
-1 MQKWTD
+1 
-7 RAKKCVPYLFL
+7 
-18 IIIPVLNFWL
+18 
-28 LEWFSHDPF
+28 
-37 QTMKPYVQWM
+37 MKPYVQWM

-78 IYGLANYFVLE
+78 VYGLANYFVLE

-111 NYEYTL
+111 NYEYRL

-123 ALIGLLM
+123 ALIGLLV

-162 KADTPERTPAK
+162 KSDTPERTPTK

-245 YNEKDVREALASYET
+245 YNEKDAREALDSYET
-260 DGTPSNTPNIIVIM
+260 AGTPANTPNIIVVM
-274 NEAFSDPAVLGK
+274 NEAFSDPAVLGE

-293 MPFIH
+293 MPFVH
-298 SLLDGAEDTVSGFLN
+298 SLLRGAEDTVSGLLN

-359 SGFGYRTV
+359 SGFGYR
-367 AMHPYRATG
+367 
-376 WDRNKVYPLMGFDE
+376 
-390 MYFEE
+390 
-395 FYKDSDVIRKYVGDE
+395 
-410 ADYEKI
+410 
-416 IQIYEQKEP
+416 
-425 GEPLFLFNVTMQN
+425 
-438 HSSYNDWAD
+438 
-447 YDNFSPD
+447 
-454 ITVNG
+454 
-459 SNSEV
+459 
-464 LSAYLSLMKLSDQAT
+464 
-479 ERLVDYFA
+479 
-487 NEEEDTVIVFFGDH
+487 
-501 QPTDSVVNPVLKL
+501 QP
-514 NGTSSSSLS
+514 
-523 TEEEALRYQVPFFIW
+523 
-538 ANYDIDEESGL
+538 
-549 NISANYLA
+549 
-557 SRTLDAAGLPK
+557 
-568 PGYFS
+568 
-573 FLSELEKQA
+573 
-582 PVVSA
+582 
-587 NHVSLSD
+587 
-594 GTFSAADDQDE
+594 
-605 LLREYKT
+605 
-612 FQYHQLFD
+612 

>member
-18 IIIPVLNFWL
+18 IIIPVFNFWL

-37 QTMKPYVQWM
+37 QTMKPYVQWL

-78 IYGLANYFVLE
+78 VYGLANYFVLE

-111 NYEYTL
+111 NYEYRL

-123 ALIGLLM
+123 ALIGLLV

-173 RRRVIIARTALC
+173 RRGVIIARTALC

-245 YNEKDVREALASYET
+245 YNEKDAREALASYET
-260 DGTPSNTPNIIVIM
+260 AGTPANMPNIIVVM
-274 NEAFSDPAVLGK
+274 NEAFSDPAVLGR

-293 MPFIH
+293 MPFVH
-298 SLLDGAEDTVSGFLN
+298 SLLRGAEDTVSGLLN

-367 AMHPYRATG
+367 AMHPYRAAG

-395 FYKDSDVIRKYVGDE
+395 FYKDSGVIRKYVGDE

-416 IQIYEQKEP
+416 IRIYEQKEP

-454 ITVNG
+454 ITVDG
-459 SNSEV
+459 SDSEV

-487 NEEEDTVIVFFGDH
+487 KEEEDTVIVFFGDH

-523 TEEEALRYQVPFFIW
+523 AEEEALRYQVPFFIW
-538 ANYDIDEESGL
+538 ANYDIEEESGL

-573 FLSELEKQA
+573 FLSELEKQV
-582 PVVSA
+582 PVISA

-594 GTFSAADDQDE
+594 GTFSSADDQDE
-605 LLREYKT
+605 LLLEYKT

>member
-28 LEWFSHDPF
+28 LEWFTHNPF
-37 QTMKPYVQWM
+37 ETMKPYVQWM

-68 ALGIQTAFCA
+68 ALGIQTVFCI

-111 NYEYTL
+111 NYEYKL

-123 ALIGLLM
+123 ALIGLLA
-130 LLAAEFF
+130 LLVMEFF
-137 LRADF
+137 LRAGF
-142 YGPFK
+142 PRSGK
-147 SRRALKKE
+147 
-155 AAAGSAP
+155 
-162 KADTPERTPAK
+162 K
-173 RRRVIIARTALC
+173 RRIWIARTALC

-235 QYMSVEKPSG
+235 QYMSVEKPAG
-245 YNEKDVREALASYET
+245 YSEDSAKEALASYET
-260 DGTPSNTPNIIVIM
+260 ADVPERTPNIIVIM
-274 NEAFSDPAVLGK
+274 NEAFSDPAVLGQ
-286 FTTNEDY
+286 FSTNEDY
-293 MPFIH
+293 MPFVH
-298 SLLDGAEDTVSGFLN
+298 SLLDGAEDTVSGLLN

-326 EYLTGN
+326 EYLTGS

-347 IKNETPSMASWL
+347 IKDETPSMASWL
-359 SGFGYRTV
+359 SDFGYRTV
-367 AMHPYRATG
+367 AMHPYRAAG

-395 FYKDSDVIRKYVGDE
+395 FYEDSALVRKYVSDE
-410 ADYEKI
+410 ADYEKLI
-416 IQIYEQKEP
+416 RIYEQKEP

-447 YDNFSPD
+447 YDNFTPD
-454 ITVNG
+454 ITADG
-459 SNSEV
+459 IDSDV
-464 LSAYLSLMKLSDQAT
+464 LSAYLSLMKLSDQAI
-479 ERLVDYFA
+479 EELVQYFSE
-487 NEEEDTVIVFFGDH
+487 EEEDTVIVFFGDH
-501 QPTDSVVNPVLKL
+501 QPTDSVINPILKL
-514 NGTSSSSLS
+514 NGTTSSALS
-523 TEEEALRYQVPFFIW
+523 PEEEASRYQVPFFIW
-538 ANYDIDEESGL
+538 ANYDIEEESGL

-573 FLSELEKQA
+573 FLTELEKQV
-582 PVVSA
+582 PVISA

-594 GTFSAADDQDE
+594 GTFSAADEQDG
-605 LLREYKT
+605 LLNEYRT
-612 FQYHQLFD
+612 FQYYQLFE

>member
-78 IYGLANYFVLE
+78 VYGLANYFVLE

-111 NYEYTL
+111 NYEYRL

-123 ALIGLLM
+123 ALIGLLV

-162 KADTPERTPAK
+162 KSDTPERTPAK

-185 LVTGLLCFGYTK
+185 LVTGLLCFGYAK

-245 YNEKDVREALASYET
+245 YNEKDAREALASYET
-260 DGTPSNTPNIIVIM
+260 AGTPANTPNIIVVM
-274 NEAFSDPAVLGK
+274 NEAFSDPAVLGE

-293 MPFIH
+293 MPFVH
-298 SLLDGAEDTVSGFLN
+298 SLLRGAEDTISGLLN

-367 AMHPYRATG
+367 AMHPYRAAG

-395 FYKDSDVIRKYVGDE
+395 FYKDSEVIRKYVSDE

-454 ITVNG
+454 ITVDG
-459 SNSEV
+459 SDSEV

-487 NEEEDTVIVFFGDH
+487 KEEEDTVIVFFGDH

-523 TEEEALRYQVPFFIW
+523 AEEEALRYQVPFFIW
-538 ANYDIDEESGL
+538 ANYDIEEESGL

-582 PVVSA
+582 PVISA
-587 NHVSLSD
+587 NHVSLSG
-594 GTFSAADDQDE
+594 GTFSSADDQDE

>member
-37 QTMKPYVQWM
+37 QTMKPYVQWL

-78 IYGLANYFVLE
+78 VYGLANYFVLE

-111 NYEYTL
+111 NYEYRL

-123 ALIGLLM
+123 ALIGLLV

-147 SRRALKKE
+147 SRRAQKKE

-245 YNEKDVREALASYET
+245 YNEKDAREALASYET
-260 DGTPSNTPNIIVIM
+260 AGTPANTPNIIVVM
-274 NEAFSDPAVLGK
+274 NEAFSDPAVLGE

-293 MPFIH
+293 MPFVH
-298 SLLDGAEDTVSGFLN
+298 SLLRGAEDTVSGLLN

-367 AMHPYRATG
+367 AMHPYRAAG

-390 MYFEE
+390 MYFQE
-395 FYKDSDVIRKYVGDE
+395 FYKDSGVIRKYVSDE

-454 ITVNG
+454 ITVDG
-459 SNSEV
+459 SDSEV

-487 NEEEDTVIVFFGDH
+487 KEEEDTVIVFFGDH

-523 TEEEALRYQVPFFIW
+523 AEEEALRYQVPFFIW
-538 ANYDIDEESGL
+538 ANYDIEEESGL

-582 PVVSA
+582 PVISA
-587 NHVSLSD
+587 NHVSLSG
-594 GTFSAADDQDE
+594 GTFSSADDQDE

>member
-37 QTMKPYVQWM
+37 QTMKPYVQWL

-78 IYGLANYFVLE
+78 VYGLANYFVLE

-111 NYEYTL
+111 NYEYRL

-123 ALIGLLM
+123 ALIGLLV

-162 KADTPERTPAK
+162 KAAPPERTPAK

-293 MPFIH
+293 MPFVH

-454 ITVNG
+454 ITVDG
-459 SNSEV
+459 SDSEV

-487 NEEEDTVIVFFGDH
+487 KEEEDTVIVFFGDH

-523 TEEEALRYQVPFFIW
+523 AEEEALRYQVPFFIW
-538 ANYDIDEESGL
+538 ANYDIEEESGL

-582 PVVSA
+582 PVISA

-594 GTFSAADDQDE
+594 GTFSSADDQDE

>member
-37 QTMKPYVQWM
+37 QTMKPYVQWL

-78 IYGLANYFVLE
+78 VYGLANYFVLE

-111 NYEYTL
+111 NYEYRL

-123 ALIGLLM
+123 ALIGLLV

-173 RRRVIIARTALC
+173 RRRVIIVRTALC

-245 YNEKDVREALASYET
+245 YNEKDAREALASYET
-260 DGTPSNTPNIIVIM
+260 AGTPANTPNIIVVM
-274 NEAFSDPAVLGK
+274 NEAFSDPAVLGG

-293 MPFIH
+293 MPFVH
-298 SLLDGAEDTVSGFLN
+298 SLLRGAEDTVSGLLN

-367 AMHPYRATG
+367 AMHPYRAAG

-395 FYKDSDVIRKYVGDE
+395 FYKDSGVIRKYVSDE

-454 ITVNG
+454 ITVDG
-459 SNSEV
+459 SDSEV

-487 NEEEDTVIVFFGDH
+487 KEEEDTVIVFFGDH

-523 TEEEALRYQVPFFIW
+523 AEEEALRYQVPFFIW
-538 ANYDIDEESGL
+538 ANYDIEEESGL

-582 PVVSA
+582 PVISA

-594 GTFSAADDQDE
+594 GTFSSADDQNE

>member
-28 LEWFSHDPF
+28 LEWFTHNPF
-37 QTMKPYVQWM
+37 ETMKPYVQWM

-68 ALGIQTAFCA
+68 ALGIQTVFCI

-111 NYEYTL
+111 NYEYKL

-123 ALIGLLM
+123 ALIGLLV
-130 LLAAEFF
+130 LLVMEFF
-137 LRADF
+137 LRAGF
-142 YGPFK
+142 PRSGK
-147 SRRALKKE
+147 
-155 AAAGSAP
+155 
-162 KADTPERTPAK
+162 K
-173 RRRVIIARTALC
+173 RRIWIARTALC

-235 QYMSVEKPSG
+235 QYMSVEKPAG
-245 YNEKDVREALASYET
+245 YSEDSAKEALASYET
-260 DGTPSNTPNIIVIM
+260 ADVPERTPNIIVIM
-274 NEAFSDPAVLGK
+274 NEAFSDPAVLGQ
-286 FTTNEDY
+286 FSTNEDY
-293 MPFIH
+293 MPFVH
-298 SLLDGAEDTVSGFLN
+298 SLLDGAEDTVSGLLN

-326 EYLTGN
+326 EYLTGS

-347 IKNETPSMASWL
+347 IKDETPSMASWL
-359 SGFGYRTV
+359 SDFGYRTV
-367 AMHPYRATG
+367 AMHPYRAAG

-395 FYKDSDVIRKYVGDE
+395 FYEDSALVRKYVSDE
-410 ADYEKI
+410 ADYEKL

-447 YDNFSPD
+447 YDNFTPD
-454 ITVNG
+454 ITADG
-459 SNSEV
+459 IDSDV
-464 LSAYLSLMKLSDQAT
+464 LSAYLSLMKLSDQAI
-479 ERLVDYFA
+479 EELVQYFSE
-487 NEEEDTVIVFFGDH
+487 EEEDTVIVFFGDH
-501 QPTDSVVNPVLKL
+501 QPTDSVINPILKL
-514 NGTSSSSLS
+514 NGTTSSALS
-523 TEEEALRYQVPFFIW
+523 PEEEAGRYQVPFFIW
-538 ANYDIDEESGL
+538 ANYDIEEESGL

-573 FLSELEKQA
+573 FLTELEKQV
-582 PVVSA
+582 PVISA

-594 GTFSAADDQDE
+594 GTFSAADEQDG
-605 LLREYKT
+605 LLNEYRT
-612 FQYHQLFD
+612 FQYYQLFE

>member
-1 MQKWTD
+1 MQKLTD

-28 LEWFSHDPF
+28 LEWFTHNPF
-37 QTMKPYVQWM
+37 ETMKPYVQWM

-68 ALGIQTAFCA
+68 ALGIQTVFCI

-111 NYEYTL
+111 NYEYKL

-123 ALIGLLM
+123 ALIGLLV
-130 LLAAEFF
+130 LLVMEFF
-137 LRADF
+137 LRAGF
-142 YGPFK
+142 PRSGK
-147 SRRALKKE
+147 
-155 AAAGSAP
+155 
-162 KADTPERTPAK
+162 K
-173 RRRVIIARTALC
+173 RRIWIARTALC

-235 QYMSVEKPSG
+235 QYMSVEKPAG
-245 YNEKDVREALASYET
+245 YSEDSAKEALASYET
-260 DGTPSNTPNIIVIM
+260 ADVPERTPNIIVIM
-274 NEAFSDPAVLGK
+274 NEAFSDPAVLGQ
-286 FTTNEDY
+286 FSTNEDY
-293 MPFIH
+293 MPFVH
-298 SLLDGAEDTVSGFLN
+298 SLLDGAEDTVSGLLN

-326 EYLTGN
+326 EYLTGS

-347 IKNETPSMASWL
+347 IKDETPSMASWL
-359 SGFGYRTV
+359 SDFGYRTV
-367 AMHPYRATG
+367 AMHPYRAAG

-395 FYKDSDVIRKYVGDE
+395 FYEDSALVRKYVSDE
-410 ADYEKI
+410 ADYEKLI
-416 IQIYEQKEP
+416 RIYEQKEP

-447 YDNFSPD
+447 YDNFTPD
-454 ITVNG
+454 ITADG
-459 SNSEV
+459 IDSDV
-464 LSAYLSLMKLSDQAT
+464 LSAYLSLMKLSDQAI
-479 ERLVDYFA
+479 EELVQYFSE
-487 NEEEDTVIVFFGDH
+487 EEEDTVIVFFGDH
-501 QPTDSVVNPVLKL
+501 QPTDSVINPILKL
-514 NGTSSSSLS
+514 NGTTSSALS
-523 TEEEALRYQVPFFIW
+523 PEEEAGRYQVPFFIW
-538 ANYDIDEESGL
+538 ANYDIEEESGL

-573 FLSELEKQA
+573 FLTELEKQV
-582 PVVSA
+582 PVISA

-594 GTFSAADDQDE
+594 GTFSAADEQDG
-605 LLREYKT
+605 LLNEYRT
-612 FQYHQLFD
+612 FQYYQLFE

>member
-28 LEWFSHDPF
+28 LEWFTHNPF
-37 QTMKPYVQWM
+37 ETMKPYVQWM

-68 ALGIQTAFCA
+68 ALGIQTVFCI

-111 NYEYTL
+111 NYEYKL

-123 ALIGLLM
+123 ALIGLLA
-130 LLAAEFF
+130 LLVMEFF
-137 LRADF
+137 LRAGF
-142 YGPFK
+142 PRSGK
-147 SRRALKKE
+147 
-155 AAAGSAP
+155 
-162 KADTPERTPAK
+162 K
-173 RRRVIIARTALC
+173 RRVWIARTALC

-235 QYMSVEKPSG
+235 QYMSVEKPAG
-245 YNEKDVREALASYET
+245 YSEDSAKEALASYET
-260 DGTPSNTPNIIVIM
+260 ADVPERTPNIIVIM
-274 NEAFSDPAVLGK
+274 NEAFSDPAVLGQ
-286 FTTNEDY
+286 FSTNEDY
-293 MPFIH
+293 MPFVH
-298 SLLDGAEDTVSGFLN
+298 SLLDGAEDTVSGLLN

-326 EYLTGN
+326 EYLTGS

-347 IKNETPSMASWL
+347 IKDETPSMASWL
-359 SGFGYRTV
+359 SDFGYRTV
-367 AMHPYRATG
+367 AMHPYRAAG

-395 FYKDSDVIRKYVGDE
+395 FYEDSALVRKYVSDE
-410 ADYEKI
+410 ADYEKLI
-416 IQIYEQKEP
+416 RIYEQKEP

-447 YDNFSPD
+447 YDNFTPD
-454 ITVNG
+454 ITADG
-459 SNSEV
+459 IDSDV
-464 LSAYLSLMKLSDQAT
+464 LSAYLSLMKLSDQAI
-479 ERLVDYFA
+479 EELVQYFSE
-487 NEEEDTVIVFFGDH
+487 EEEDTVIVFFGDH
-501 QPTDSVVNPVLKL
+501 QPTDSVINPILKL
-514 NGTSSSSLS
+514 NGTTSSALS
-523 TEEEALRYQVPFFIW
+523 PEEEAGRYQVPFFIW
-538 ANYDIDEESGL
+538 ANYDIEEESGL

-573 FLSELEKQA
+573 FLTELEKQV
-582 PVVSA
+582 PVISA
-587 NHVSLSD
+587 NHVFLSD
-594 GTFSAADDQDE
+594 GTFSAADEQDD
-605 LLREYKT
+605 LLNEYRT
-612 FQYHQLFD
+612 FQYYQLFE

>member
-18 IIIPVLNFWL
+18 IIIPVFNFWL

-37 QTMKPYVQWM
+37 QTMKPYVQWL

-78 IYGLANYFVLE
+78 VYGLANYFVLE

-111 NYEYTL
+111 NYEYRL

-123 ALIGLLM
+123 ALIGLLV

-173 RRRVIIARTALC
+173 RRGVIIARTALC

-245 YNEKDVREALASYET
+245 YNEKDAREALASYET
-260 DGTPSNTPNIIVIM
+260 AGTPANTPNIIVVM
-274 NEAFSDPAVLGK
+274 NEAFSDPAVLGE

-293 MPFIH
+293 MPFVH
-298 SLLDGAEDTVSGFLN
+298 SLLRGAEDTVSGLLN

-367 AMHPYRATG
+367 AMHPYRAAG

-416 IQIYEQKEP
+416 IQIYEQKKP

-454 ITVNG
+454 ITVDG
-459 SNSEV
+459 SDSEV

-487 NEEEDTVIVFFGDH
+487 KEEEDTVIVFFGDH

-523 TEEEALRYQVPFFIW
+523 AEEEALRYQVPFFIW
-538 ANYDIDEESGL
+538 ANYDIEEESGL

-582 PVVSA
+582 PVISA

-594 GTFSAADDQDE
+594 GTFSSADDQDE
-605 LLREYKT
+605 LLLEYKT